1 MAALSRG
8 NTTSSVAQRPCCHQR
23 PFSLAAARDQ
33 AQEEYRAAAE
43 QAMSVR
49 QQTAVRACISAFSGC
64 SHGLSGMSGG
74 LTLSVGL

>member
-8 NTTSSVAQRPCCHQR
+8 NAASSVAQRPGCRHR

-33 AQEEYRAAAE
+33 AQEGYRAAAE

-49 QQTAVRACISAFSGC
+49 QQTAVRACISAFSGRG
-64 SHGLSGMSGG
+64 HGLSGMSGG